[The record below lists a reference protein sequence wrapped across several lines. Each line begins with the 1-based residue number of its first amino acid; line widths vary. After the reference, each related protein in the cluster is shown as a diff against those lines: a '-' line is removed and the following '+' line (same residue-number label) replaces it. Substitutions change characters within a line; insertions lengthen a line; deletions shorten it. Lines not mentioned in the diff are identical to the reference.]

1 MCLET
6 FTAAPLNVSLLR
18 CPAYYQSHLGL
29 HRVLPIKYAKTRIV
43 KVGKYT
49 QLPFQCNVKI
59 KRGEQMSKSTLLIN
73 QEQVKSLLDIPTV
86 LKIVERVY
94 RSHGEGKVIMP
105 PKVTLDLGEHHT
117 WPFYKAALNAMPA
130 YLGDVDIAG
139 IKWAG
144 GFRDNEKIG
153 LPFISAMI
161 LLINPKTGAFIAVM
175 DGAYITAVRTGAAS
189 AVCTKVLARKDA
201 SVLGIIGAGVQG
213 RMHLRAFHQVFKFK
227 EVRVIDIKE
236 DVLEKY
242 SREMKAEL
250 DLNILPKKSYKEVA
264 EGADIVCTV
273 TIADE
278 PLVRKE
284 WLKKGTLVVSAG
296 SYQELETEVVLSADK
311 IVVDNWAQAS
321 HRGEL
326 AKLVEAGR
334 LGQKNIHAEIGEIL
348 AEKKKGRERDDE
360 NILAVPIGLGSLDI
374 ACAFEVYQKALE
386 KKIGTQFSFI

>member
-1 MCLET
+1 MN
-6 FTAAPLNVSLLR
+6 P
-18 CPAYYQSHLGL
+18 
-29 HRVLPIKYAKTRIV
+29 
-43 KVGKYT
+43 
-49 QLPFQCNVKI
+49 
-59 KRGEQMSKSTLLIN
+59 STLLIT
-73 QEQVKSLLDIPTV
+73 QEQVKSLLDMPTV

-105 PKVTLDLGEHHT
+105 PKVTLDLGEHDS
-117 WPFYKAALNAMPA
+117 WPFHKAALNAMPA

-144 GFRDNEKIG
+144 GFQNNYKIG

-175 DGAYITAVRTGAAS
+175 DGVYITAIRTGAAS
-189 AVCTKVLARKDA
+189 AACAKVLARKDA

-213 RMHLRAFHQVFKFK
+213 RMHLRAFQQVFKLK

-236 DVLEKY
+236 GAAEKY
-242 SREMKAEL
+242 REEMTAEL
-250 DLNILPKKSYKEVA
+250 GLNILPKKSYRETV

-278 PLVRKE
+278 PLVQRE

-296 SYQELETEVVLSADK
+296 SYQELDPEVVLSSDK
-311 IVVDNWAQAS
+311 IIVDSWAQTS

-326 AKLVEAGR
+326 AKLVEAGK
-334 LGQKNIHAEIGEIL
+334 LGEKNIYAEIGEIL
-348 AEKKKGRERDDE
+348 SGKKNGREREDE
-360 NILAVPIGLGSLDI
+360 NILTVPIGIGSLDI
-374 ACAFEVYQKALE
+374 ACAFEVYRKALE
-386 KKIGTQFSFI
+386 QKIGTQFSFV

>member
-1 MCLET
+1 
-6 FTAAPLNVSLLR
+6 
-18 CPAYYQSHLGL
+18 
-29 HRVLPIKYAKTRIV
+29 
-43 KVGKYT
+43 
-49 QLPFQCNVKI
+49 
-59 KRGEQMSKSTLLIN
+59 MSESTLLIN
-73 QEQVKSLLDIPTV
+73 QEQIKSLLDMPTV

-94 RSHGEGKVIMP
+94 RSHGEGKVVMP

-117 WPFYKAALNAMPA
+117 WPFHNAALNAMPA

-144 GFRDNEKIG
+144 GFQDNYKIG
-153 LPFISAMI
+153 LPFVSAMI

-189 AVCTKVLARKDA
+189 AICAKVLARKDA

-213 RMHLRAFHQVFKFK
+213 RMHLKAFHQVFKLK
-227 EVRVIDIKE
+227 EVRIIDIKE

-242 SREMKAEL
+242 IREMKGEL
-250 DLNILPKKSYKEVA
+250 GLNILPKKSYKEVV
-264 EGADIVCTV
+264 EGADMVCTV

-284 WLKKGTLVVSAG
+284 WLKKGSLVVSAG
-296 SYQELETEVVLSADK
+296 SYQELEPGVVLSADK
-311 IVVDNWAQAS
+311 IVVDNWTQTS

-326 AKLVEAGR
+326 AKLVEVGK
-334 LGQKNIHAEIGEIL
+334 LGEKNIHGEIGDIL
-348 AEKKKGRERDDE
+348 AGKKKGRERDDE
-360 NILAVPIGLGSLDI
+360 NILAVPIGIGSLDI

-386 KKIGTQFSFI
+386 KKIGTRFFFV